1 MSDLKTIQ
9 IDGTEYEVAN
19 FTDQQKALL
28 AQVTDINQ
36 KLGNL
41 QFQADQLSVAKD
53 AFVNLLKQALTAPA
67 SEAQ

>member
-41 QFQADQLSVAKD
+41 QFQADQLVVAKD

>member
-1 MSDLKTIQ
+1 MNELKTIQ

-41 QFQADQLSVAKD
+41 QFQADQLVVAKD
-53 AFVNLLKQALTAPA
+53 AFVQILKNSLTKPA
-67 SEAQ
+67 E

>member
-1 MSDLKTIQ
+1 MCSSDL
-9 IDGTEYEVAN
+9 
-19 FTDQQKALL
+19 FTDQQKNLL

>member
-1 MSDLKTIQ
+1 MNELKTIQ

-41 QFQADQLSVAKD
+41 QFQMDQLGVARE
-53 AFVNLLKQALTAPA
+53 AFVNLLKTALTPPPA
-67 SEAQ
+67 E

>member
-1 MSDLKTIQ
+1 MTDLKTIQ

-53 AFVNLLKQALTAPA
+53 AFVQILKNSLTKPA
-67 SEAQ
+67 E

>member
-1 MSDLKTIQ
+1 MNELKTIQ

-41 QFQADQLSVAKD
+41 QFQADQLVVAKD

>member
-19 FTDQQKALL
+19 FTDQQKNLL

-53 AFVNLLKQALTAPA
+53 AFVQLLKNSLTKPA
-67 SEAQ
+67 E

>member
-1 MSDLKTIQ
+1 MTDLKTIQ

-19 FTDQQKALL
+19 FTDQQKNLL

>member
-1 MSDLKTIQ
+1 MNELKTIQ

-41 QFQADQLSVAKD
+41 QFQADQLVVAKD
-53 AFVNLLKQALTAPA
+53 AFVNLLKQALT
-67 SEAQ
+67 E

>member
-1 MSDLKTIQ
+1 MNELKTIQ

-41 QFQADQLSVAKD
+41 QFQADQLAVARE
-53 AFVNLLKQALTAPA
+53 AFVNLLKTALTAPPA
-67 SEAQ
+67 E

>member
-1 MSDLKTIQ
+1 MNELKTIQ

-41 QFQADQLSVAKD
+41 QFQADQLGVARE
-53 AFVNLLKQALTAPA
+53 AFVNLLKQALTAPQEPA
-67 SEAQ
+67 A

>member
-1 MSDLKTIQ
+1 MNELKTIQ

-53 AFVNLLKQALTAPA
+53 AFVQILKNSLTKPA
-67 SEAQ
+67 E